1 MARRKGLKD
10 LYVARVLTN
19 NGTTYETDE
28 PVKVCRAISATI
40 TPNTNSEA
48 IYSDDEVEDVVD
60 NFVSYDVEFE
70 GNELSPEMRAL
81 LFGHKVIKGME
92 IDNINDI
99 SNEVAFGYRAKKT
112 DGKYE
117 FVWLY
122 AGKFQDVEDAN
133 ETTTDEVT
141 TQTSTVS
148 GTFYGRKKDGN
159 SRVRVDESFLLVG
172 DTEAATAITNWFS
185 IVQEPLTE
193 TP

>member
-1 MARRKGLKD
+1 MARRKGLRD
-10 LYVARVLTN
+10 LYVAKVTAN
-19 NGTTYETDE
+19 DGTTYTTDT

-122 AGKFQDVEDAN
+122 AGKFQDVEDTN
-133 ETTTDEVT
+133 ETTADEVT

-159 SRVRVDESFLLVG
+159 SRVRVDESFLLAG

-185 IVQEPLTE
+185 TVQEPLTE